1 MLNSEYNPYTAPLAA
16 ASAQFKRN
24 AADLGAATRE
34 LAWYQA
40 SDPAPL
46 HAGVNAQKRKLAAV
60 AAALQLAERQLQQ
73 QIASAQAAKKAIPP
87 IWDFL
92 STTRTVAL
100 RAHQQAEVEVEQLR
114 CKLESLA
121 SQQRELTA
129 DLAGP
134 QEALARYRTFDYMQ
148 TQAKLHLIPTEQQ
161 RLQALIANLTPRQQ
175 AAEAELCPLQ
185 AQILALDGER
195 RLLAN
200 QISKAGQLVAQLE
213 AASNGFERK
222 QVHQACEAEFGS
234 GNPGQVI
241 IKLKRRLVYVRSS
254 HGKVRKKMDE
264 VTRRHQLDVRTV
276 VIDGSNLLNGC
287 GPGQTRCF
295 LGLAA
300 LDVLVP
306 ELIAQDKRVIVYF
319 DHGAPRTLH
328 MSGAALR
335 QHFTQWTQ
343 EVHIERAGVQ
353 ADDSIL
359 ATADLDPHAY
369 IISRDTFV
377 DFAIQYPWLKER
389 LLEPSVNHDRIF
401 VHDMNIRLAF
411 DTAG

>member
-1 MLNSEYNPYTAPLAA
+1 MLSSEYNPYTAQLAV
-16 ASAQFKRN
+16 ASDQFQRN
-24 AADLGAATRE
+24 AADLKAATRD

-46 HAGVNAQKRKLAAV
+46 YACVNGQKRKLADAAV
-60 AAALQLAERQLQQ
+60 ALQLAEGQLQQ
-73 QIASAQAAKKAIPP
+73 QTETAWAAKRAIPP
-87 IWDFL
+87 IWNFL
-92 STTRTVAL
+92 STARTVAL
-100 RAHQQAEVEVEQLR
+100 RIHQQAEVTAEQLR
-114 CKLESLA
+114 CKVESLA
-121 SQQRELTA
+121 SQQQELA
-129 DLAGP
+129 VALAGP
-134 QEALARYRTFDYMQ
+134 QEALDRYRAFDPLQ
-148 TQAKLHLIPTEQQ
+148 AQAKLHLIPTEQQ
-161 RLQALIANLTPRQQ
+161 RLKALIANLTPKQQ

-185 AQILALDGER
+185 EQILALDGER

-335 QHFTQWTQ
+335 QHFAQWTQ